1 MNFRLI
7 WHSLTRGVVA
17 IRLRENSAQSEH
29 QYRRLSTR
37 GVASGGGQRAGA
49 STAAGGA
56 RPCMARPWE
65 QPGARA
71 DCPRGALPRN
81 GRRRSCW
88 RARVCVFQKKI
99 KQPAPH
105 PKASQKNSGQ
115 AARPHRGGRSDGLGA
130 RHALMMRRGNPAIAS
145 RVDSAARVARR
156 KTSLGRQRG
165 LPIASVRPLSRPARQ
180 MVCKTGIWPR
190 VATNSS
196 SWPPSSGVSL
206 HRRQHLR
213 HCHWSSVERAR
224 QTRRPERGGRCPAP
238 CRGSPERG
246 STSLSEGRG
255 RWPGWP
261 APPAFSA
268 RCAPDQR
275 RQTMHI
281 IDRLGGWQVPGGPR
295 LTASVRCCTQGNM
308 PRRDHASNNKQSTLG
323 ERSGPETSSSPPPGR
338 PGSAHATSV
347 QLTVDTT
354 SVRGDTPAVH
364 ACHARPL
371 L

>member
-1 MNFRLI
+1 MRKPETCWRVVSAGAGAESGEGCQRRTRVLCQQL
-7 WHSLTRGVVA
+7 SLLRG
-17 IRLRENSAQSEH
+17 RM
-29 QYRRLSTR
+29 
-37 GVASGGGQRAGA
+37 ASGGGQRAGA

-261 APPAFSA
+261 APAGLQRALRTGPAKTDYA
-268 RCAPDQR
+268 YHR
-275 RQTMHI
+275 
-281 IDRLGGWQVPGGPR
+281 
-295 LTASVRCCTQGNM
+295 
-308 PRRDHASNNKQSTLG
+308 
-323 ERSGPETSSSPPPGR
+323 
-338 PGSAHATSV
+338 
-347 QLTVDTT
+347 
-354 SVRGDTPAVH
+354 
-364 ACHARPL
+364 
-371 L
+371 